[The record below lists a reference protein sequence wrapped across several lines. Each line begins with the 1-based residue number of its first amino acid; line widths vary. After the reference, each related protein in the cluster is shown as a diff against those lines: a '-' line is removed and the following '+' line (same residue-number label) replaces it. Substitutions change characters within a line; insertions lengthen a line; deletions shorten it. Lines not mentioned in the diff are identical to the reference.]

1 MGSKSSQVKPL
12 SRVNTNV
19 LDGDSLDVDGGRKDA
34 EKEDEMKDDIE
45 DAANLAFAMQTG
57 HNSRNMELTISC
69 IDLPDLDRFSK
80 TDGMV
85 VLYIDKDGEM
95 KESGKTEPQFNTLD
109 PLFEKKFVISFNS
122 ELKQRV
128 KFEIYDVDNE
138 RELDCLAK
146 QDFIGY
152 IESELSD
159 IVNAGPDGFE
169 RPLISFKP
177 TRKKKGIINIKCN
190 ESDIGQSKLSIC
202 LGLTDFSTR
211 NYIKFRVMGNT
222 YKKNNTEL
230 HKADYIKYSTKGI
243 IFPEFA
249 INSNLLI
256 DESADLKFIVTEQKK
271 GKDIDIG
278 DVKISVLGLNN
289 HSNSLIPISR
299 NKVVVGKMN
308 ILGVK
313 KVNKKTF
320 LKYIYS
326 DYCLKLMIAIDFSHP
341 KSVNDQEF
349 ETFHDEVEE
358 AITKLGTLMKYY
370 DDDYRIPCIGFGGKL
385 PSYYN
390 VISNSFALNG
400 NYFDP
405 TIDGLENIVKAYRER
420 IKEVKGHKS
429 SIFEDIVKYATYVAK
444 YFKEHEDKQY
454 LVLLIIT
461 HGEIDDFDAT
471 VAELV
476 RSTDLP
482 LSVLIAGVGMHK
494 EFPKMKELDAD
505 DQKLYSKRLQMESQR
520 DIVNFLEFSK

>member
-1 MGSKSSQVKPL
+1 
-12 SRVNTNV
+12 
-19 LDGDSLDVDGGRKDA
+19 
-34 EKEDEMKDDIE
+34 
-45 DAANLAFAMQTG
+45 
-57 HNSRNMELTISC
+57 
-69 IDLPDLDRFSK
+69 
-80 TDGMV
+80 
-85 VLYIDKDGEM
+85 
-95 KESGKTEPQFNTLD
+95 
-109 PLFEKKFVISFNS
+109 
-122 ELKQRV
+122 
-128 KFEIYDVDNE
+128 
-138 RELDCLAK
+138 
-146 QDFIGY
+146 
-152 IESELSD
+152 
-159 IVNAGPDGFE
+159 
-169 RPLISFKP
+169 
-177 TRKKKGIINIKCN
+177 
-190 ESDIGQSKLSIC
+190 
-202 LGLTDFSTR
+202 
-211 NYIKFRVMGNT
+211 
-222 YKKNNTEL
+222 
-230 HKADYIKYSTKGI
+230 
-243 IFPEFA
+243 
-249 INSNLLI
+249 
-256 DESADLKFIVTEQKK
+256 
-271 GKDIDIG
+271 
-278 DVKISVLGLNN
+278 
-289 HSNSLIPISR
+289 
-299 NKVVVGKMN
+299 MN

-341 KSVNDQEF
+341 KSVNDREF

-385 PSYYN
+385 PPYYN

-494 EFPKMKELDAD
+494 EFPKMNDLDAD